1 MCLFTQESYA
11 FTPPINTQCGD
22 LCRPSD
28 NTPATDPGAFTKIGE
43 SGLVG
48 VPEIQEVSKLMIPA
62 YVLPLF
68 NIVATLIFIKG
79 LSAFLGGDIEIPG
92 LSKIF

>member
-1 MCLFTQESYA
+1 M
-11 FTPPINTQCGD
+11 
-22 LCRPSD
+22 
-28 NTPATDPGAFTKIGE
+28 
-43 SGLVG
+43 
-48 VPEIQEVSKLMIPA
+48 PEIQEVSKLMIPA